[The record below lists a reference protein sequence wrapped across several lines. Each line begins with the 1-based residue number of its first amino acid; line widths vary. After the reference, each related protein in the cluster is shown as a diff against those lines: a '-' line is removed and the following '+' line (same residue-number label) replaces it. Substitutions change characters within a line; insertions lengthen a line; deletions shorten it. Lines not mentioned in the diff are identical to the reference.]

1 MSKLSLI
8 EPNFS
13 GRRREKETVHS
24 VVGTVADAD
33 ICYSVK
39 FWFGDSVCILSGTLP
54 YTLQKLLDRF
64 DYDDEPEA
72 VEDAKKEDAT
82 VTAVA
87 SAATAAAPSTPAVAT
102 PAIAAAVPV
111 PSTTSPPPPQ
121 VPL

>member
-1 MSKLSLI
+1 M
-8 EPNFS
+8 
-13 GRRREKETVHS
+13 TQ
-24 VVGTVADAD
+24 
-33 ICYSVK
+33 
-39 FWFGDSVCILSGTLP
+39 SVCTLSGTLP

-72 VEDAKKEDAT
+72 VEDAKKEDAA

-87 SAATAAAPSTPAVAT
+87 SAAAAAPPTPTVAT
-102 PAIAAAVPV
+102 PAIAPAVPV